1 LEEGLAPSERHSA
14 KPEAGSTMNE
24 IVNTPI
30 PDAKPRISLW
40 RWAFRIV
47 RWSTYAA
54 AAITLILVLHKK
66 PAPHIETSALA
77 ATRAEEKI
85 ERVQQRVGSGEQ
97 ATLRMD
103 ESELNSYLATHLE
116 LRGSGN
122 TGEAGEEPDG
132 EAVRSSVRDV
142 KVELVGDHVKAYVV
156 FDLHG
161 KDVSLELEGKLGVSG
176 GYLRFEPT
184 SGAIGAFPLPHS
196 ALNNAMRHVM
206 DSPENREKL
215 RLPVGVSDLRI
226 ENGEIVL
233 SYE

>member
-1 LEEGLAPSERHSA
+1 
-14 KPEAGSTMNE
+14 MNE
-24 IVNTPI
+24 SVNTSI
-30 PDAKPRISLW
+30 PDMKPRASLW
-40 RWAFRIV
+40 RWVFRIV

-54 AAITLILVLHKK
+54 AALTLILVLHKR

-77 ATRAEEKI
+77 ATRAEQKI
-85 ERVQQRVGSGEQ
+85 ERVQQSVASGAQ

-116 LRGSGN
+116 LKGSGIAGG
-122 TGEAGEEPDG
+122 TGAEPDA
-132 EAVRSSVRDV
+132 EEVRSSVRDV

-161 KDVSLELEGKLGVSG
+161 KDVSLELEGKLSASG
-176 GYLRFEPT
+176 GYLRFQPT
-184 SGAIGAFPLPHS
+184 SGAIGAFPLPQS
-196 ALNNAMRHVM
+196 ALQNAMRHVM

-215 RLPVGVSDLRI
+215 RLPAGVSDLRI